1 MVTIKELATELQGLL
16 NGTSANVRSGI
27 SRPFDGVFLVQLEG
41 FHLDNV
47 YDKESSSN
55 FFPVFVGSGEGEFE
69 ALSDIGITDMNC
81 PVSIYFPVRF
91 KDQMLAM
98 QNYIQQNLVGRN
110 LLIENQ
116 RVITNISLCTLGEIT
131 QMDVDQ
137 YGNSILKGINDF
149 IAEQYRM
156 PVTSM
161 EPWISLNFTLY
172 ASTMNAY
179 SDERGLYGNDV
190 TTTLAMFKKEDDT
203 QVGLPFDVKAD
214 GFTYTYTAQTSSEQ
228 GFSTEDGTADDESS
242 SMTLTSANGLSFT
255 AYVRTGVL
263 DYGEDAMYAIV
274 HSILDG
280 TLSKYYF
287 KVTTKVSGL
296 VDEKNV
302 LEITRKLILTNAV
315 LHADKGVPMSID
327 FTFVKSR

>member
-16 NGTSANVRSGI
+16 NGTSANAKNVLQ
-27 SRPFDGVFLVQLEG
+27 RPFDGVFLVQLEG

-47 YDKESSSN
+47 YDKETSSN

-69 ALSDIGITDMNC
+69 ALTDIGITDMNC

-98 QNYIQQNLVGRN
+98 QSYLQANLVGRS
-110 LLIENQ
+110 LSIEGQ
-116 RVITNISLCTLGEIT
+116 KVITNMSLCTLGEIT

-137 YGNSILKGINDF
+137 YGNSILKGINEF

-161 EPWISLNFTLY
+161 EAWISLNFTLY
-172 ASTMNAY
+172 ASTMNGE
-179 SDERGLYGNDV
+179 SDERGLYGNAV
-190 TTTLAMFKKEDDT
+190 ETTLTMFKKEDDT
-203 QVGLPFDVKAD
+203 QVGFPFEVKAD

-228 GFSTEDGTADDESS
+228 GFSTETGTADDESS
-242 SMTLTSANGLSFT
+242 SMTLTSANGMSFT
-255 AYVRTGVL
+255 AYVRTGAL
-263 DYGEDAMYAIV
+263 DYDEDAMYHIV

-287 KVTTKVSGL
+287 KITTEIEGL
-296 VDEKNV
+296 VNEDDY
-302 LEITRKLILTNAV
+302 LTITRKLILTNAV
-315 LHADKGVPMSID
+315 LHADKGEPMTID

>member
-16 NGTSANVRSGI
+16 NGTSANVRSGV

-91 KDQMLAM
+91 KDRMLAM
-98 QNYIQQNLVGRN
+98 QNYIQQNLVGRS

-137 YGNSILKGINDF
+137 YGNSILKGINEF

-156 PVTSM
+156 PVTTM
-161 EPWISLNFTLY
+161 EPWISFNFTLY

-179 SDERGLYGNDV
+179 ADFTSGVYGNEV
-190 TTTLAMFKKEDDT
+190 TVRLTMFDKATDAM
-203 QVGLPFDVKAD
+203 VGGGNISMKAD

-228 GFSTEDGTADDESS
+228 GFSPGDGTADAESS
-242 SMTLTSANGLSFT
+242 SMTLTSANGLSFS
-255 AYVRTGVL
+255 AYVQTGSYPA
-263 DYGEDAMYAIV
+263 DEDPMLFILKAMIN
-274 HSILDG
+274 G
-280 TLSKYYF
+280 TMSKYYF
-287 KVTTKVSGL
+287 KIK
-296 VDEKNV
+296 
-302 LEITRKLILTNAV
+302 TRFATLGIEDIERKMIATNAV